1 MIKYIIPFG
10 YNCYPSIILQELNLR
25 FFSLPFDFIYSNI
38 SMIEDCL
45 ENNFS
50 DFLDIKNYINYKT
63 KGCINTYYKNKL
75 PHFNMINLEFNSIMR
90 RRINRLY
97 NILKCNDKKL
107 FFMISDGKTDSDET
121 NRLINIINKQ
131 TNNYSLLILKRKRGN
146 IDDAVLK
153 YSDEINSVFIYDVT
167 SRQKGVS
174 VDIVKKI
181 LEKYNFDL
189 YKKCD

>member
-1 MIKYIIPFG
+1 
-10 YNCYPSIILQELNLR
+10 
-25 FFSLPFDFIYSNI
+25 
-38 SMIEDCL
+38 
-45 ENNFS
+45 
-50 DFLDIKNYINYKT
+50 
-63 KGCINTYYKNKL
+63 
-75 PHFNMINLEFNSIMR
+75 MINLEFNSIMR